1 MSMKTAIVIGG
12 TGLVGSC
19 LINELLTN
27 DNYNEV
33 KSFVRKPTGLNHSKL
48 SEHLIDFENLEKYK
62 ELFSGNDLFICLGTT
77 IKKAGSITNMEKI
90 DRDYPIQIAQI
101 CLKNGVR
108 GVAVVSSVGAKKNS
122 KNYYLRIKGEMEDGI
137 IALSYKNTAILRPSL
152 LLGNRKEKRFAELM
166 SKGFMT
172 IFSFLFIGKIR
183 KFRAIHAKTVARAM
197 IRILENDRKDKIY
210 ESDLVQAIGE

>member
-1 MSMKTAIVIGG
+1 MKTAIIIGG
-12 TGLVGSC
+12 TGLVGTC
-19 LINELLTN
+19 LINELLTL
-27 DNYNEV
+27 DNYNMV

-48 SEHLIDFENLEKYK
+48 TEHVIDFDNLEKFK
-62 ELFSGNDLFICLGTT
+62 ELFFGDDLFICLGTT
-77 IKKAGSITNMEKI
+77 IKKAGSVTNMEKI

-137 IALSYKNTAILRPSL
+137 IALPYRNNAILRPSL

>member
-1 MSMKTAIVIGG
+1 MKTAIVIGG

-27 DNYNEV
+27 DNYNVV

-48 SEHLIDFENLEKYK
+48 SEHVIDFENLEKFK
-62 ELFSGNDLFICLGTT
+62 ELFSGDDLFICLGTT
-77 IKKAGSITNMEKI
+77 IKKAGSVTNMEKI

-101 CLKNGVR
+101 FLNNGVR

-137 IALSYKNTAILRPSL
+137 IALPYRNTAILRPSL
-152 LLGNRKEKRFAELM
+152 LLGNRKEKRLSEFM